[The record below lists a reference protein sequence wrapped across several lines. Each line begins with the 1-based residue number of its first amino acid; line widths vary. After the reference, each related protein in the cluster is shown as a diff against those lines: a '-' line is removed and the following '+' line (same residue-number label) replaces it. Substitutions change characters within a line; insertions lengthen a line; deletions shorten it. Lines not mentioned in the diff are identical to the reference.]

1 MKKFLL
7 PKMSLKRPA
16 IGVTT
21 AAAKDQEVAIH
32 AICVDGP
39 MAALM
44 FKRMAAGRTK
54 EKRQASYVKA
64 RACRELDELQPCI
77 DQTVTNYTYHTS
89 QHCPN
94 IHATTLIVLDLW
106 VKACIASYRCD

>member
-1 MKKFLL
+1 MSAPESLESAYDLPTRPKTFPKMKKFLL

-54 EKRQASYVKA
+54 EKRQAS
-64 RACRELDELQPCI
+64 
-77 DQTVTNYTYHTS
+77 
-89 QHCPN
+89 
-94 IHATTLIVLDLW
+94 
-106 VKACIASYRCD
+106 